1 MPGEVTKP
9 LKGAGARLV
18 RGGRVLGV
26 EENAELG
33 PSCRM
38 SKTSIYL
45 IIGLI
50 LTSIVGLILLQ
61 LQLIQTGLEV
71 NKERYDRAIQS
82 VLKQVADEVEDD
94 EEAQIR
100 LTLSNGYAGGVPGST
115 SYREV
120 LIGSPTTGLLAGR
133 SIRTSTNV
141 FRLRQ
146 QFADRNLEERI
157 DREKV
162 HKKLLSELKNAGVQE
177 QLEYGIYDTRQQR
190 FISRNGRLLSAAG
203 SDTSKHQDLMHG
215 DYAVSL
221 FDNDPLS
228 PGEIRAYSPDKKDVI
243 YSSLYSNFATS
254 LLFVLIILG
263 CFVYTIYVILRQKKV
278 SEMKTDFINNMTHE
292 FKTPIATIS
301 LATDSIVSP
310 RVSNDP
316 EKVQRFARI
325 IKQENKRMNDQVEK
339 VLQMAKLDK
348 SRLNLNL
355 TAVDLNA
362 VVQSAVEYICLQVEP
377 RGGTVTT
384 RLEADPS
391 VVEGDLTH
399 LSSLVNNL
407 LDNANKYSPDAPR
420 ILVSTRNVARGVEV
434 NVTDHGLGMSREARK
449 NIFDRFYRVHTGDR
463 HDVKGF
469 GLGLSYVKTI
479 TEVHNGTIE
488 VKSELGKGSSFIVTF
503 PYRQPD

>member
-1 MPGEVTKP
+1 
-9 LKGAGARLV
+9 
-18 RGGRVLGV
+18 
-26 EENAELG
+26 
-33 PSCRM
+33 M
-38 SKTSIYL
+38 SKKTIYL

-50 LTSIVGLILLQ
+50 VTAIVGVIILQ

-71 NKERYDRAIQS
+71 NQERYDRAVQS
-82 VLKQVADEVEDD
+82 VLKQVADEVEDR
-94 EEAQIR
+94 EEAEWR
-100 LTLSNGYAGGVPGST
+100 LMLNNGFAGGTPT
-115 SYREV
+115 SLSGEITIRSSSQ
-120 LIGSPTTGLLAGR
+120 LLPTAGI
-133 SIRTSTNV
+133 IRTSNQLIRRT
-141 FRLRQ
+141 
-146 QFADRNLEERI
+146 QFTARELEERI
-157 DREKV
+157 DRKSLHTKL
-162 HKKLLSELKNAGVQE
+162 HKELKNAGIDS
-177 QLEYGIYDTRQQR
+177 QLEYGIYDRRHQK
-190 FISRNGRLLSAAG
+190 FVARNGRLLSEAG
-203 SDTSKHQDLMHG
+203 SDTSRHADLMHG
-215 DYAVSL
+215 DYVVSL
-221 FDNDPLS
+221 FDNDPNI
-228 PGEIRAYSPDKKDVI
+228 PGEIRAYSPDKDSVI
-243 YSSLYSNFATS
+243 YSSLWGNFAAS
-254 LLFVLIILG
+254 LLFVSIILG
-263 CFVYTIYVILRQKKV
+263 CFVYTIYVILRQKKL

-310 RVSNDP
+310 RISAHP

-348 SRLNLNL
+348 SKLNLNL
-355 TAVDLNA
+355 TAVDLNS
-362 VVQSAVEYICLQVEP
+362 VVKSAAEYINLQVEP

-384 RLEADPS
+384 QLEAAPA

-420 ILVSTRNVARGVEV
+420 IIVSTANVAKGVRV
-434 NVTDHGLGMSREARK
+434 TVTDHGLGMSREARK

-479 TEVHNGTIE
+479 TEVHNGSIE

-503 PYRQPD
+503 PYRQPE